1 MHRRFILLCTPVM
14 QQWLVYLWCSVMEY
28 HSAIGINV
36 SLFQNYKY
44 LLWWPAHQRFL
55 VSRIYIYLCALYF
68 IAKRMIGWLTM
79 WKLYS
84 ITWTLRLF
92 GFAVFTVQ
100 LLTIITSFSYLLFAM
115 RLTVYRFISLPISG
129 VSRYRYLLVFRGEEI
144 LKLLM
149 YLKCSTTQRQWQK
162 L

>member
-1 MHRRFILLCTPVM
+1 MTGVSVM
-14 QQWLVYLWCSVMEY
+14 QY
-28 HSAIGINV
+28 HGVPYCYQLLMSTHSKITNI
-36 SLFQNYKY
+36 S
-44 LLWWPAHQRFL
+44 LLWWLLHQRFPSL
-55 VSRIYIYLCALYF
+55 SKIYIYLLVMYY
-68 IAKRMIGWLTM
+68 IAEKMTGWLTM

-129 VSRYRYLLVFRGEEI
+129 VSRYRYLLVFRREENLWLAMH
-144 LKLLM
+144 LKYFIM
-149 YLKCSTTQRQWQK
+149 QRKWQK
-162 L
+162 LTVLES